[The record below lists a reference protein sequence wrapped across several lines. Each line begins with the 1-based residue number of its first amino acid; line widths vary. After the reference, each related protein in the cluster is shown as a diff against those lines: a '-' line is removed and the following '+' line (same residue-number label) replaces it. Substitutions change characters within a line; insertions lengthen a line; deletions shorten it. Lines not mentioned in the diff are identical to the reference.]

1 MSILEDIIL
10 TLLSTSK
17 LGININKIRYRIN
30 SCNKFYATE
39 KLHFGLDDTVAI
51 DKFYVG
57 RQ

>member
-17 LGININKIRYRIN
+17 LGININKIRYKIN
-30 SCNKFYATE
+30 PCNKFYAPE

-57 RQ
+57 MQ

>member
-17 LGININKIRYRIN
+17 LGYRIN